1 MKNKSL
7 SKAWGVILLSLC
19 LGLVAAGCAKK
30 EEVKETVE
38 TSDQVSESSEESK
51 EESKENIEEDVIE
64 NVDYIYATS
73 ENENIVIE
81 NEGYE
86 ELKASVEEFNKGIS
100 EYKRS
105 NGIGEDSE
113 YRIYTRV
120 VRADSKAFSVVSEE
134 SIYKD
139 LDPGQGVKNSK
150 FNIVNYNSKDGK
162 ELKLSDIASD
172 GIYKV
177 LADELKAAYPTVK
190 FADDAEAKLKEEL
203 SKQGWESKADWTLSY
218 DGIIFYIQKELISSG
233 ESGLLVYSTSFSEHK
248 DVIKQSFSSKPESY
262 IYPVFVNADY
272 PIKIGDKVERL
283 SISTDDKSDYE
294 TVVDIDLA
302 GKKNS
307 VQYMYAPSNIHLI
320 NIKGDMFMLI
330 QVPVGDVS
338 YFTDI
343 FKLDEN
349 GVLELNEVEQA
360 VAEYNF
366 SNDPSHIMINTIG
379 DGGDYSQVKSY
390 YMEFNTD
397 GTFKKV
403 E

>member
-51 EESKENIEEDVIE
+51 EESKENKEEDVIE

-86 ELKASVEEFNKGIS
+86 ELKASVEEFNKSIS
-100 EYKRS
+100 EYKKS

-139 LDPGQGVKNSK
+139 LDSGQGVKNSK

-172 GIYKV
+172 SIYKV

-397 GTFKKV
+397 GTFKKA

>member
-86 ELKASVEEFNKGIS
+86 ELKASVEEFNKSIS

-177 LADELKAAYPTVK
+177 LADELKTAYPTVK

-218 DGIIFYIQKELISSG
+218 DGIIFYIQKELIS
-233 ESGLLVYSTSFSEHK
+233 
-248 DVIKQSFSSKPESY
+248 FSSSSTTT
-262 IYPVFVNADY
+262 FDA
-272 PIKIGDKVERL
+272 VEPM
-283 SISTDDKSDYE
+283 STP
-294 TVVDIDLA
+294 T
-302 GKKNS
+302 
-307 VQYMYAPSNIHLI
+307 
-320 NIKGDMFMLI
+320 
-330 QVPVGDVS
+330 
-338 YFTDI
+338 
-343 FKLDEN
+343 
-349 GVLELNEVEQA
+349 
-360 VAEYNF
+360 
-366 SNDPSHIMINTIG
+366 
-379 DGGDYSQVKSY
+379 
-390 YMEFNTD
+390 
-397 GTFKKV
+397 
-403 E
+403 